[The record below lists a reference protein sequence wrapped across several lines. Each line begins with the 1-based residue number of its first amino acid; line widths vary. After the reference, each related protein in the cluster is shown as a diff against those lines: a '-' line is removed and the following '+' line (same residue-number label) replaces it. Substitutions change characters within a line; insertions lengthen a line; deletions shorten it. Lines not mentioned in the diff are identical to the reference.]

1 MDFVSAMPRI
11 PSSGKIYKHDSTA
24 GPLKSRIG
32 VNRGSHLKRSVDTSL
47 ASRLSQWLAQH
58 GRSFLLILD

>member
-1 MDFVSAMPRI
+1 MDFASAMPRI
-11 PSSGKIYKHDSTA
+11 PSSGKIDKHDSTA

-32 VNRGSHLKRSVDTSL
+32 VNRGSRLKRSVDTSKPTFTVVSS
-47 ASRLSQWLAQH
+47 AD